1 MDGYNLEDYIYSL
14 QTRNGNDQDYSG
26 IFLWRKN
33 CLIAAKEANT
43 IAYI

>member
-26 IFLWRKN
+26 IFSRKEEWGRITKFK
-33 CLIAAKEANT
+33 L
-43 IAYI
+43 